1 MDLIKLYNQDEVFEQ
16 LETPKYNYNVIQSNI
31 TYPNITLGETY
42 YKLVDKHLKAF
53 KVLAIAFE
61 SYVIPK
67 RYYLV
72 QFPNAEPTWIEDFIT
87 HKSILFTSTEK
98 FYQYMVGDSSA
109 RLELTWEKLV
119 NIQGVQLGFRETWL
133 WNASEGDVVH
143 HLSHINYLVL
153 MPNKLLIGF
162 DLRQGFRSKEE
173 CIASHLNGMV
183 ITDFDEE
190 ETINIE
196 INVQPKQA
204 QVKTIHILEIS

>member
-1 MDLIKLYNQDEVFEQ
+1 MEVIKLYNQDEVFEQ
-16 LETPKYNYNVIQSNI
+16 LETPKYNHQYISSD
-31 TYPNITLGETY
+31 TTFPNITLGETY

-53 KVLAIAFE
+53 KVLAIAFKR
-61 SYVIPK
+61 SSFVN

-72 QFPNAEPTWIEDFIT
+72 QFPNAEPTWIENFIG
-87 HKSILFTSTEK
+87 HNSILFTRTEN

-109 RLELTWEKLV
+109 RLELTWKNLWG
-119 NIQGVQLGFRETWL
+119 IQGVNDSFRETWL
-133 WNASEGDVVH
+133 WSVSEGKVVH